1 MNFVLFFFA
10 SLFQIIYVITDLT
23 GETDIEVG
31 QPESISYV
39 WAKLFKQ
46 PFVIFTYKRVNLSA
60 SSTQTQVFEV
70 IPNRIIR
77 SLGVEVNIWRQW
89 VVLQSH

>member
-1 MNFVLFFFA
+1 ML
-10 SLFQIIYVITDLT
+10 SLITDIT

-31 QPESISYV
+31 QPESITYV

-46 PFVIFTYKRVNLSA
+46 PLVIFTYKKVDSSA
-60 SSTQTQVFEV
+60 SSTQTLVFEV

>member
-1 MNFVLFFFA
+1 ML
-10 SLFQIIYVITDLT
+10 SLITDIT

-31 QPESISYV
+31 QPESITYV
-39 WAKLFKQ
+39 WAKLLKR
-46 PFVIFTYKRVNLSA
+46 PLVIFTYKKVDSSA

-89 VVLQSH
+89 VVLQPL